1 MALIIFWSQLAE
13 EKLEDIF
20 EYYKTT
26 ASLRIAQNLINGL
39 VDQTLLLIN
48 NPFIGQKEELL
59 ADRSEDFRYLVYKNY
74 KIIYW
79 LNKAKSR
86 VEIANVFDSR
96 QNPIKLQKTK

>member
-26 ASLRIAQNLINGL
+26 VSLRIAQNLVNGL
-39 VDQTLLLIN
+39 VDKTLLLIN
-48 NPFIGQKEELL
+48 NPLIGQKEELL

-74 KIIYW
+74 KII
-79 LNKAKSR
+79 
-86 VEIANVFDSR
+86 
-96 QNPIKLQKTK
+96 